1 MLFLSACPR
10 GLFSDMF
17 PSVME
22 FDSNLFF
29 YHYYGLVE
37 TSLFSDNPIKGSCS
51 RVINHD
57 VAGSVYLKRI
67 EIQYAKLAI

>member
-1 MLFLSACPR
+1 
-10 GLFSDMF
+10 
-17 PSVME
+17 ME